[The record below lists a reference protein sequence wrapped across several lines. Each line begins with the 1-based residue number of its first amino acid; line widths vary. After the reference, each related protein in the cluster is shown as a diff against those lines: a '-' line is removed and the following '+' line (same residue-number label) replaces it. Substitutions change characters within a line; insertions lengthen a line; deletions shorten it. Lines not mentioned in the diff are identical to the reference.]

1 MIPIHELLNKICWD
15 SEFGKGIFEIGYY
28 DRIERKIIRVSFE
41 KILLE
46 KGNHATF
53 QWLDVNGELQ
63 TIPFHR
69 VREVYKDGD
78 LIWSR
83 LH

>member
-1 MIPIHELLNKICWD
+1 LM
-15 SEFGKGIFEIGYY
+15 
-28 DRIERKIIRVSFE
+28 
-41 KILLE
+41 
-46 KGNHATF
+46 
-53 QWLDVNGELQ
+53 DVNGELQ

-69 VREVYKDGD
+69 VREVYKDGN

>member
-1 MIPIHELLNKICWD
+1 MRFDPK
-15 SEFGKGIFEIGYY
+15 SPY
-28 DRIERKIIRVSFE
+28 DRIEWKIIRVSFE

-46 KGNHATF
+46 NGNHATF
-53 QWLDVNGELQ
+53 QLMDVNGKLQ

-69 VREVYKDGD
+69 VRKVYKDGT

-83 LH
+83 LR